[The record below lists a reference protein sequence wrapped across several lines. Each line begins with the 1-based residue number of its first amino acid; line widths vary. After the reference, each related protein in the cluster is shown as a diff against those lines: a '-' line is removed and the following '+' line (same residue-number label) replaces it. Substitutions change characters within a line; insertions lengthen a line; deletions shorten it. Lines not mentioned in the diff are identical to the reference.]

1 MKRPALGLLI
11 VLLLS
16 AVSHADSIFAVTGQA
31 TFTGFALCG
40 ASACVE
46 TLHFSFELG
55 YGTQQTG
62 PVPGSVLYIVPNT
75 MSETSTG
82 PLGPFGPGALGFDT
96 TNFVS
101 FVNPQ
106 GDNIDLIEWNNGVAS
121 AFSATNPPPSFPS
134 ATLTCT
140 NPASACIQDFT
151 PFLQNPIQ
159 GTIETTIAEV
169 PEGSEFTML
178 GITTLVI
185 WGLMIAKYRFD
196 GAGRWHSRSPA
207 ACQR

>member
-1 MKRPALGLLI
+1 MKRLTLGLPI

-16 AVSHADSIFAVTGQA
+16 AFSHADSIFAVTGQA
-31 TFTGFALCG
+31 TFNGFALCG

-82 PLGPFGPGALGFDT
+82 PLDPFGPGALGFAS

-101 FVNPQ
+101 FVNDQ
-106 GDNIDLIEWNNGVAS
+106 GDNIDLIELNNGVAS
-121 AFSATNPPPSFPS
+121 AFSPTNPPPSFPS
-134 ATLTCT
+134 ATLECT

-151 PFLQNPIQ
+151 PFLQNPIS
-159 GTIETTIAEV
+159 GTIETTIVEV
-169 PEGSEFTML
+169 PEESELTML
-178 GITTLVI
+178 GITTLVLC
-185 WGLMIAKYRFD
+185 GVMLAKHNFNRAGGRQRVRIARV
-196 GAGRWHSRSPA
+196 
-207 ACQR
+207 